1 MSKKKLKK
9 LLIYIPVLIVAAFFF
24 IPLLWMISTSLK
36 GSEEIFIS
44 PPRWIPKNIK
54 WKNYKDAFEAIPYV
68 KYILNTVKTTG
79 LAVLGNVISAP
90 MIGYAFGKLKWP
102 GRDKVFL
109 LVIATMMLPFSVT
122 MIPLYSMSSKFGWIN
137 TYIPLVLPDFL
148 GRSYF
153 IFLMRQFYMNL
164 PDELLEAARIDG
176 AGEMWVYTRVA
187 LPLVKPAVVAVAL
200 FSAVWSWTDFMGP
213 LIYLNKEA
221 KWTISLGLSQF
232 TNTYGVD
239 WALLMAAAVIAIIP
253 MVILFFCLQKY
264 FVEGSTSSGIKG

>member
-1 MSKKKLKK
+1 MYSYLQSS
-9 LLIYIPVLIVAAFFF
+9 L
-24 IPLLWMISTSLK
+24 PLSL
-36 GSEEIFIS
+36 
-44 PPRWIPKNIK
+44 
-54 WKNYKDAFEAIPYV
+54 V
-68 KYILNTVKTTG
+68 
-79 LAVLGNVISAP
+79 
-90 MIGYAFGKLKWP
+90 
-102 GRDKVFL
+102 
-109 LVIATMMLPFSVT
+109 
-122 MIPLYSMSSKFGWIN
+122 
-137 TYIPLVLPDFL
+137 
-148 GRSYF
+148 
-153 IFLMRQFYMNL
+153 
-164 PDELLEAARIDG
+164 EAARIDG

-187 LPLVKPAVVAVAL
+187 LPLVKPAVVTVAL